1 MDLSELLKQRVL
13 SGEWTKGQRLPSV
26 RKMALDKGVS
36 HHAVICAYAR
46 LVGEGLIE
54 AQQGRGYFV
63 SNWIDLRDKPPSLS
77 VSRTAHDEP
86 LLKLLQAPPQQLKL
100 GCGLLPFPWRD
111 TGLFARAIRKV
122 ARSGQSALFEYG
134 DIQGYLPLRNQLSV
148 HLYKSAQI
156 DIAPDQ
162 IMTTL
167 GATQALDLAARLL
180 IKPGDHVLVDEP
192 CNANLTK
199 LIQLYGG
206 VPIGVPRLSDGPDVA
221 VLDGLLQSYKVRA
234 FYCNTNYHNPT
245 GACITPQVA
254 FKVLKR
260 AIEHDF
266 IIVEDDVYGD
276 FFAGPRQT
284 FAQMDDLEHVIYV
297 SSFSKSLSASLRIGY
312 MACSARLIE
321 PLLRLKLLTSVA
333 VPGFCERFV
342 NTILVDGTY
351 SKYIQTIQRQLTVS
365 QKLTQKSL
373 KKYGWEF
380 EIEPDGGMF
389 LWVSHPHF
397 PDLFPYLQYL
407 EKEGILLMPGS
418 AFSVAHS
425 FERFAR
431 LNVAHFTR
439 GVDPFFDTDRFGR
452 ASRTHLNESSSAE

>member
-26 RKMALDKGVS
+26 RKMALDRGVS
-36 HHAVICAYAR
+36 HHAVVCAYAR
-46 LVGEGLIE
+46 LVSEGLIE

-63 SNWIDLRDKPPSLS
+63 SNWIGFRDKPLSLS
-77 VSRTAHDEP
+77 TSMAGNDEP
-86 LLKLLQAPPQQLKL
+86 LLKLLQAPPEQFKL
-100 GCGLLPFPWRD
+100 GCGWLPIPWRD
-111 TGLFARAIRKV
+111 TDVFARAIRKV

-148 HLYKSAQI
+148 HLYKSTQI
-156 DIAPDQ
+156 DISPNQ
-162 IMTTL
+162 ILTTL
-167 GATQALDLAARLL
+167 GATQALDLASHLL
-180 IKPGDHVLVDEP
+180 IKPGDRVLVDEP
-192 CNANLTK
+192 CNANLIK
-199 LIQLYGG
+199 LIHLYGG
-206 VPIGVPRLSDGPDVA
+206 VPIGVPRVSDGPDVA
-221 VLDGLLQSYKVRA
+221 VLDRLLQSHKIKA

-245 GACITPQVA
+245 GACLTPQVA

-260 AIEHDF
+260 AVEHDF

-284 FAQMDDLEHVIYV
+284 FAQLDDMEHVIYIN
-297 SSFSKSLSASLRIGY
+297 SFSKSLSASLRIGY

-321 PLLRLKLLTSVA
+321 QLLRLKLLTSVA

-342 NTILVDGTY
+342 NAILVDGAY
-351 SKYIQTIQRQLTVS
+351 SRHIQTIQRQLMVR

-389 LWVSHPHF
+389 LWISHPDF
-397 PDLFPYLQYL
+397 PDLSPYLQYL

-418 AFSVAHS
+418 AFSVAHR
-425 FERFAR
+425 FECFAR

-439 GVDPFFDTDRFGR
+439 EVSPFFDTRGVKGV
-452 ASRTHLNESSSAE
+452 SPTHLGER